1 MNGVYLGKYLRNLC
15 PTILIKRP
23 LTLDSATHKLEGA
36 IASKPISNILEYFS
50 SHPDAK
56 PTK

>member
-36 IASKPISNILEYFS
+36 IASKPISPKFRSILV
-50 SHPDAK
+50 
-56 PTK
+56 